1 MINSYLIKEKQM
13 ESSNG
18 TLLSICV
25 CSISKRR
32 EMYDNLKRIIM
43 NQIHSVSI
51 KYGFGVAT
59 LHTHLNDT
67 MTIGAKRHGLVQSSN
82 DKFIVFIDDDDMI
95 SDDYVELIIDAIIEN
110 PNSDCIGIKGKI
122 TFNGSGEKKWEISKD
137 FGAWFEDVNIY
148 YRTPNHISPVRT
160 EIAKKVGFPNISN
173 GEDYAYSMG
182 ILPYLHN
189 EIKIDKEIY
198 HYQFVSKK
206 WCILKNNKNYV

>member
-1 MINSYLIKEKQM
+1 M

-18 TLLSICV
+18 TFLSICV

-32 EMYDNLKRIIM
+32 EMYDNLVKIIM
-43 NQIHSVSI
+43 NQIHSVSK
-51 KYGFGVAT
+51 KYGFTVAT
-59 LHTHLNDT
+59 LYTHTNDT
-67 MTIGAKRHGLVQSSN
+67 ITIGAKRHGLVQSSN

-95 SDDYVELIIDAIIEN
+95 SDDYVEKIVDVIYEN
-110 PNSDCIGIKGKI
+110 PNIDCIGIKGKI
-122 TFNGSGEKKWEISKD
+122 TFDGSGEKKWEISKD
-137 FGAWFEDVNIY
+137 FGSWYEADSCYF
-148 YRTPNHISPVRT
+148 RTPNHISPVRLD
-160 EIAKKVGFPNISN
+160 IAKKVGFPNISN

-206 WCILKNNKNYV
+206 